1 MQGKPLQERQ
11 ILPASAAALE
21 IAEGFRAKK
30 KTPEHCLLNGVFEKS
45 LAAAYFPT

>member
-1 MQGKPLQERQ
+1 MFTFLNVRIEYIIQFVGISRLFN
-11 ILPASAAALE
+11 L
-21 IAEGFRAKK
+21 AKK